1 MVETISLFKEPEYH
15 KRNYAAF
22 QHLTGRVGSGAPIPE
37 RRRAEKI
44 EKWKGVIW
52 QNVSPELIIDF
63 LTEYETHAQARKANS
78 KLLADFITRMNRVDE
93 LTQWTVAVIGGGV
106 DRHHSVCGFP
116 VPLMMRKASEGVTDR
131 YSIGRLLS
139 PRDEGIDCDESTWLA
154 ALAETQRIFHADP
167 GRNEGR
173 EEPVIPGGVVL
184 RRIKGF
190 GINDI
195 PAQRQKGL
203 LLIYLLDPQ
212 QALSAA
218 EYQDDALPVVAFGIS
233 FPGSRSGV
241 TVEYK
246 VNNVLWEQEYG
257 AAE

>member
-1 MVETISLFKEPEYH
+1 MLPKWSQSTNRIK
-15 KRNYAAF
+15 YAA
-22 QHLTGRVGSGAPIPE
+22 QISQRSKYE
-37 RRRAEKI
+37 SRDNR
-44 EKWKGVIW
+44 
-52 QNVSPELIIDF
+52 NV
-63 LTEYETHAQARKANS
+63 
-78 KLLADFITRMNRVDE
+78 
-93 LTQWTVAVIGGGV
+93 
-106 DRHHSVCGFP
+106 
-116 VPLMMRKASEGVTDR
+116 
-131 YSIGRLLS
+131 
-139 PRDEGIDCDESTWLA
+139 
-154 ALAETQRIFHADP
+154 
-167 GRNEGR
+167 
-173 EEPVIPGGVVL
+173 
-184 RRIKGF
+184 IKGF

-218 EYQDDALPVVAFGIS
+218 EHQDDALPVVAFGIS

>member
-1 MVETISLFKEPEYH
+1 
-15 KRNYAAF
+15 
-22 QHLTGRVGSGAPIPE
+22 
-37 RRRAEKI
+37 
-44 EKWKGVIW
+44 
-52 QNVSPELIIDF
+52 
-63 LTEYETHAQARKANS
+63 
-78 KLLADFITRMNRVDE
+78 MNRVDE

-139 PRDEGIDCDESTWLA
+139 HAMKGLTAMNRPGLPRWPKRSVFFMPIPDAMKG
-154 ALAETQRIFHADP
+154 
-167 GRNEGR
+167 

-233 FPGSRSGV
+233 FPGSLSGV

>member
-1 MVETISLFKEPEYH
+1 
-15 KRNYAAF
+15 
-22 QHLTGRVGSGAPIPE
+22 
-37 RRRAEKI
+37 
-44 EKWKGVIW
+44 
-52 QNVSPELIIDF
+52 
-63 LTEYETHAQARKANS
+63 
-78 KLLADFITRMNRVDE
+78 MNRVDE
-93 LTQWTVAVIGGGV
+93 LTQWTVAVIGGV
-106 DRHHSVCGFP
+106 DRHRVVCGFP

>member
-1 MVETISLFKEPEYH
+1 MKGLTAMNRPGLPRWP
-15 KRNYAAF
+15 KRSVF
-22 QHLTGRVGSGAPIPE
+22 FMPIPDAMKGE
-37 RRRAEKI
+37 R
-44 EKWKGVIW
+44 
-52 QNVSPELIIDF
+52 SPSF
-63 LTEYETHAQARKANS
+63 
-78 KLLADFITRMNRVDE
+78 
-93 LTQWTVAVIGGGV
+93 
-106 DRHHSVCGFP
+106 
-116 VPLMMRKASEGVTDR
+116 
-131 YSIGRLLS
+131 
-139 PRDEGIDCDESTWLA
+139 
-154 ALAETQRIFHADP
+154 
-167 GRNEGR
+167 
-173 EEPVIPGGVVL
+173 PGGVVL